1 MERTIYR
8 RMETPSSRFHLR
20 QLIGRELRNGEEFE
34 KPFVKVCD
42 KLALGKTKG
51 RGLLSSHNNL
61 TARGFLWIL
70 STSFSVVL
78 RSLMDIMGV
87 ISRHLCEGEGRLLG
101 TTVTFVCK
109 FWTVTVPSVGD
120 SRIAYWDSQWGCG
133 WRKKM
138 LKREKRVTASGGEVG
153 RTKCFWRQRGDT
165 DVGEFIV
172 PIPHVQAIFQMR
184 EEDLLS
190 ASDGIWDAINLLIW
204 LPRSMMIQHAL
215 LLIIIPSDIPVL
227 PPIPR
232 KKHNMFQFA
241 FWKQSDLSSG
251 EQINQK
257 AFCLF
262 GVVEEL
268 LSKYFPANTNSGLCR
283 CAVCQVDQTPGDSL
297 SVNSC
302 SFFSLDQSH
311 GKAPSS
317 AVTVRKKKDAMEG
330 KRSSRPTVMT

>member
-1 MERTIYR
+1 MFLEATRLVPCVVGLVDYI
-8 RMETPSSRFHLR
+8 
-20 QLIGRELRNGEEFE
+20 
-34 KPFVKVCD
+34 
-42 KLALGKTKG
+42 KL
-51 RGLLSSHNNL
+51 
-61 TARGFLWIL
+61 
-70 STSFSVVL
+70 
-78 RSLMDIMGV
+78 
-87 ISRHLCEGEGRLLG
+87 
-101 TTVTFVCK
+101 
-109 FWTVTVPSVGD
+109 
-120 SRIAYWDSQWGCG
+120 
-133 WRKKM
+133 
-138 LKREKRVTASGGEVG
+138 
-153 RTKCFWRQRGDT
+153 GDT

-330 KRSSRPTVMT
+330 KRSSRPTLLLRIHFEIYSLVRYLLIQCNRTTSYMQERFIAAASTDMDTWFRAMGLILWLEWFFFRHPSKGL